1 MDAVGKSE
9 PKSEPVTVV
18 VTRRV
23 KAGHEEAYEQWL
35 ERLIGEARRMPGY
48 LGTNVQRP
56 GATGPRE
63 YTSVYR
69 FESVAHLQAFEQS
82 EARIRLLSEVVP
94 HVEADAVWKSF
105 TGLEF
110 WFSAPPGTVV
120 PQPVRWRMALVMI
133 TLVYVLVLTIGR
145 LVALVIGDA
154 PAQLRLLVT
163 IAIEVCLLTYVIMP
177 RLTPLIARWIYPSV
191 KPTSS

>member
-1 MDAVGKSE
+1 MDAAAQRE

-23 KAGHEEAYEQWL
+23 KAGHEAAYEQWL
-35 ERLIGEARRMPGY
+35 TRLIDEAKRMPGY
-48 LGTNVQRP
+48 LGVSIQRP
-56 GATGPRE
+56 GPTGPRE

-82 EARIRLLSEVVP
+82 EVRARLLAEVGP
-94 HVEADAVWKSF
+94 HVEADAVGRRF

-110 WFSAPPGTVV
+110 WFAAPPGTAV

-133 TLVYVLVLTIGR
+133 TVVYLLV
-145 LVALVIGDA
+145 LVIGQLVSFVIGGA
-154 PAQLRLLVT
+154 PAPLRLLVT
-163 IAIEVCLLTYVIMP
+163 IAIEVFLLTYVIMP
-177 RLTPLIARWIYPSV
+177 RLTRLIARWIYPSV